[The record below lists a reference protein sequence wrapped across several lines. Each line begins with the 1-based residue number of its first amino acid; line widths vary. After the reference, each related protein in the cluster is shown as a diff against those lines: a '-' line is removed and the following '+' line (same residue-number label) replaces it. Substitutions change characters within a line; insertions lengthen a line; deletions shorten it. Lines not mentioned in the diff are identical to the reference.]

1 MDEQSSLRSF
11 PVECAACVRFGQ
23 VGSCACACVCQLACP
38 DRLCVRTAPVHVQV
52 ARPMQDLITNQS
64 GTVSMLLRSSNDNT
78 SLLALKSAIS
88 AYQGQGATVDL
99 T

>member
-1 MDEQSSLRSF
+1 
-11 PVECAACVRFGQ
+11 
-23 VGSCACACVCQLACP
+23 
-38 DRLCVRTAPVHVQV
+38 VHVQV